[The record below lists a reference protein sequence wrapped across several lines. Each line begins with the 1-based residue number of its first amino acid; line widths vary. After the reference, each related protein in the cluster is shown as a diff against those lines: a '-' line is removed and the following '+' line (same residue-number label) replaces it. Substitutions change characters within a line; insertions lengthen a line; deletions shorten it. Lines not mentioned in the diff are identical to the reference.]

1 MPVVEPPA
9 VSFAG
14 LLRRLRID
22 AGLTQEQLA
31 EAAGLSYRSI
41 SDLERGI
48 NLTPRKET
56 VRLLADALNLVGGD
70 RTAFEAT
77 ARWRG
82 PASGFI
88 APAVP
93 SAGVAAATRTLPR
106 DIASFT
112 GREPEFRHL
121 IRTIMTA
128 SGPGGVMGICA
139 IGGMAGIGKTA
150 FAVHAAHKLAP
161 QFPDGQIFMPLHG
174 HTPGQQPVS
183 PADALASLLQA
194 AGVAA
199 QQIPAGLE
207 PRAWLWRDHLA
218 DKRLLLVLD
227 DAAGHDQVRPLL
239 PGTAGSL
246 VLVTSRRH
254 LTALEDVQVISLDT
268 LPPDDAAR
276 LLVRLAAR
284 PGLDPGDNAVREI
297 SRVCGY
303 LPLAVGMLA
312 RQLHHHPAWSAA
324 GLAADL
330 RAARHRLELMRAE
343 NLSVAAAFDLS
354 YQDLT
359 SAQQRLFRRLGL
371 HPGTEIDA
379 YAVAALDDSDL
390 DATRRHLDGLYDHY
404 LLAEPARGRYRMHDL
419 IGEHARVLAA
429 ADPTADRDAALDR
442 LLGYYLHTARS
453 ASRYLTRRIPA
464 GPRASTVVP
473 PAHTPDLSGSK
484 DAAAWM
490 DAESVNLHAAVGYA
504 AAHGLPDYAI
514 AIPAAMHGFLR
525 YRGHLDEVVAL
536 HHVALDAARHAG
548 DQIAEA
554 NALTDLGD
562 IQHLTGAYP
571 AATASLTRALEIH
584 RSHGDKQGEAHALC
598 ILGYIQHLTGDNR
611 TAVLSLTSA
620 LDLYRGHGDRL
631 GEAGTLAYLSE
642 VQVATGDYPAAKA
655 SLTRALELH
664 HDLGTQVQE
673 AAVLNFL
680 GVVQQA
686 TGEYQAAAATQA
698 RALQLQREVGNRL
711 AEAKTMRDLGLAQR
725 AAGDYTAATTS
736 LTRALELDR
745 DLGHRIG
752 EARAVHHL
760 STIQHLTG
768 DYSGAAAGLARAL
781 ELYRDLGNRLGE
793 SAVLNAIGELS
804 LAVGAH
810 ADGRAHHE
818 EALAISRAID
828 SPPEEAHALE
838 GIGRCQLHDGQL
850 SDSAASLRQALTI
863 YERIGSPNASRVRD
877 TLRDHGL

>member
-1 MPVVEPPA
+1 
-9 VSFAG
+9 
-14 LLRRLRID
+14 
-22 AGLTQEQLA
+22 
-31 EAAGLSYRSI
+31 
-41 SDLERGI
+41 
-48 NLTPRKET
+48 
-56 VRLLADALNLVGGD
+56 
-70 RTAFEAT
+70 
-77 ARWRG
+77 
-82 PASGFI
+82 
-88 APAVP
+88 
-93 SAGVAAATRTLPR
+93 
-106 DIASFT
+106 
-112 GREPEFRHL
+112 
-121 IRTIMTA
+121 
-128 SGPGGVMGICA
+128 MGICA

-254 LTALEDVQVISLDT
+254 LTALEDVQVISLDP
-268 LPPDDAAR
+268 LPPMMP
-276 LLVRLAAR
+276 
-284 PGLDPGDNAVREI
+284 PGCWSGSPRGPAWIPVTTLCTKSAECAGTFRWRSGCSPASCTI
-297 SRVCGY
+297 T
-303 LPLAVGMLA
+303 
-312 RQLHHHPAWSAA
+312 PAWSAA

-359 SAQQRLFRRLGL
+359 PAQQRLFRRLGL

-464 GPRASTVVP
+464 CPRASTIVP

-536 HHVALDAARHAG
+536 HHVALDAARHTE

-584 RSHGDKQGEAHALC
+584 RSHGDKHGEAHALC

-863 YERIGSPNASRVRD
+863 YQRIGSPNASRVRD